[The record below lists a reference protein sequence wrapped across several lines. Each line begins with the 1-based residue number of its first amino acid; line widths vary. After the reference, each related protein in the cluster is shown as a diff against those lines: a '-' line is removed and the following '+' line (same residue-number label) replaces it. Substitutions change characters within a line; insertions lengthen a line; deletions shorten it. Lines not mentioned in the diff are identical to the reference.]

1 MIVYIIQSKEK
12 TQNMAISAVHE
23 KQNQVE
29 KLREQVGILK
39 QQYEE
44 MKNES
49 K

>member
-1 MIVYIIQSKEK
+1 MIVYIIQNKEK

-23 KQNQVE
+23 KQNQVD
-29 KLREQVGILK
+29 KLREQVAILK

-44 MKNES
+44 VKNDS